1 MICFNGPFSRS
12 IIEELGNAVRHYMEQ
27 AESERSATVDV
38 FSVFIEQAQNVRN
51 YLNMKGGTDAPAI
64 LQSGTVIIARKDE
77 NYVVACGNVVERQD
91 LPQLLQRIEQIRGVD
106 KAGLKALFKEQMRKP
121 RQEGALGAGLGLI
134 DMARKAKQP
143 IEYAVKEFDERHA
156 LFSVRVV
163 I

>member
-1 MICFNGPFSRS
+1 
-12 IIEELGNAVRHYMEQ
+12 MEQ
-27 AESERSATVDV
+27 SESERSATVDV

-51 YLNMKGGTDAPAI
+51 YLSMKGGSDAPAV

-77 NYVVACGNVVERQD
+77 NYVIACGNVVETDD
-91 LPQLLQRIEQIRGVD
+91 LPPLIQRIDQIRNLD

-143 IEYAVKEFDERHA
+143 IEYAVRDFDGKYA